1 MNHCCSKVE
10 MFGDY
15 LFLQA
20 FKRMVSGGTS
30 CQLFSLGKGK
40 YYQEDGELTLDV
52 GPFTAGKL

>member
-1 MNHCCSKVE
+1 MLE
-10 MFGDY
+10 DY
-15 LFLQA
+15 LLLQA
-20 FKRMVSGGTS
+20 FKRMVSGGGTS